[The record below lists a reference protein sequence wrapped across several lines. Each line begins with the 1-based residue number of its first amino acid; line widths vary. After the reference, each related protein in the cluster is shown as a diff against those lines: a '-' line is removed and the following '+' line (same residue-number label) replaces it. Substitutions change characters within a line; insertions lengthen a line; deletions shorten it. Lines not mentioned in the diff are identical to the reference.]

1 MSSKGEMRMSAF
13 FSPLLDKWL
22 KLAVYYHN
30 GCKLIF
36 DQSANQLIIAA
47 LQSTLTWLVSS
58 LERMG
63 WGWGVGGVRAPHKE
77 FQVRAGN

>member
-13 FSPLLDKWL
+13 FPPLLDKWL

-63 WGWGVGGVRAPHKE
+63 GGGGGVRAPHKE